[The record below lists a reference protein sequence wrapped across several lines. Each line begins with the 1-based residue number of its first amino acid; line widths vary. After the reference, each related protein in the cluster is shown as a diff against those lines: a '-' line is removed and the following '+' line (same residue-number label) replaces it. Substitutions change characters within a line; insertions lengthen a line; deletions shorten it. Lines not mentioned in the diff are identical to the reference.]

1 MSDDDKLVDYLKWVT
16 ADLHQTRQRLRE
28 AEAGA
33 SAPIAIVGMACRL
46 PGGVR
51 SPEDLWDLVSDGRD
65 AIAPI
70 PTDRGWRHDEPAGD
84 DPRVRAA
91 AEGGFIEDVAA
102 FDPAFFGISPREA
115 MAMDPQQR
123 LLLEVSWEAFERAG
137 IDPVGLR
144 GSRTGVFV
152 GASGADYS
160 DVVRSAGGD
169 LLGHAMTGLSGS
181 VVSGRVAYTF
191 GLEGPAVTVDTA
203 CSSSL
208 VAMHW
213 AMQALRAGECSLA
226 IAGGA
231 TVMATP
237 VYFATFAGTGAMA
250 ADGRSKSYADAADGT
265 GWSEGVGVVALE
277 RLSDARRNG
286 HPVLAVIRGSA
297 VNQDGA
303 SNGLTAP
310 NGPSQQRVIR
320 QALTGA
326 GLRPADVDVVEGH
339 GTGTT
344 LGDPIEAQALLAT
357 YGQDRERPLLLGSV
371 KSNIGHPQA
380 AAGVAGVIKVVM
392 ALRHGVVP
400 PTLHVDSPSSHV
412 DWSAG
417 AIDLVTA
424 ATPWPDTGRVRRA
437 GVSSFGISGTN
448 AHLILE
454 QPEPAPE
461 PETGTPDVPVTPAVV
476 PWVLSARGAEALRAQ
491 AVRVAK
497 WVRAR
502 DLDALDVGFSLAT
515 TRAALENR
523 VVVTGT
529 DRDEL
534 VDRLTALAAGDSPV
548 ARTSSGRLAFLFPG
562 QGSQR
567 LGMGRELAGRFS
579 VFASAL
585 DEVCAGL
592 DAHLDRPLRSV
603 MWGEDEDALNDTA
616 FAQPALFAVGVALF
630 RLLESFGVRPDVVAG
645 HSIGEVAAAQVA
657 GVLSLPDACA
667 LVAARGRLM
676 SALPPGGA
684 MVAVEATEAE
694 VLPHLSDEVSIAAV
708 NGPSSVV
715 VSGVDAEVER
725 VVARLR
731 DRRVRRLRVSHAF
744 HSPLMEP
751 VVAEF
756 GDLVAGLTFAEPTI
770 TVVSN
775 LTDGALTDPGHWV
788 RHVREPVRFG
798 DGIRAMH
805 ADGVTRFLE
814 IGPGGALSGLVHGVT
829 GADPVVALPVLRRDQ
844 QEEHSL
850 VTALS
855 GLFTA
860 GVDVDWSALFAGA
873 GARRV
878 DLPTYPFRETRFW
891 ATPSARTADVTSA
904 GLTAADHPVLGAS
917 VELADTGEVVLT
929 GRLSMDVQAWL
940 ADHNIGGADL
950 FPGTGFLELATRAA
964 HEVGCAGVA
973 ELTFGKLLVLS
984 RDTPTVV
991 QVRVGQAGAD
1001 GTRPVRF
1008 FSRPEGAAQAPW
1020 TEHASGALAA
1030 AGPPADLDAMP
1041 WPPPDSVV
1049 IDAAELYD
1057 AAVFD
1062 YGPSFKGVTTIW
1074 QRTDEAFVEVEL
1086 PDGAADDAR
1095 RYGLHPALLDAVL
1108 QSACY
1113 AGIGTPG
1120 IRRLPFS
1127 WAGVSLVASGASRL
1141 RARIRK
1147 LGDATASITAVDPAG
1162 QLVLHAESLTF
1173 RAASLSQVA
1182 SVGHDALLALNWVPL
1197 PGNTSGQH
1205 ETIPASCVVLG
1216 AAAYGIGSTV
1226 GSPAE
1231 LTGAETAVLLP
1242 VGGNGRADVPQAVH
1256 EVTAD
1261 VLDLTQQLLADARLD
1276 AVQLVV
1282 VTRDALTGRDLAGAA
1297 VWGLIRAAQT
1307 EHPGRLLLVD
1317 VDGDGPLPVARIL
1330 TAGDEDQF
1338 VVRDGTVCTPR
1349 LARFDSTGELLP
1361 PSGTG
1366 WRLASRSRGSL
1377 DQLEL
1382 LADPDA
1388 AAPLTG
1394 AQVRLRVL
1402 AAGLNFR
1409 DVQNV
1414 LGRHPGDVRAL
1425 GLEVSGV
1432 VTGVGPDATALTP
1445 GDRVF
1450 GVVPGGLAAETV
1462 ADERALAPVPASW
1475 SDETAASVPVAFLT
1489 AWHAFTRLSRVGP
1502 GDRVLIHA
1510 GPGGAGLAAIRLA
1523 AHLGAEVYA
1532 TANESTWDTVRALGL
1547 PDERIGS
1554 AGDADFPAA
1563 DVVFDSRSGE
1573 SVAGL
1578 VEAGPDQL
1586 GAMLAELLEL
1596 FARGEVEPLPV
1607 RTWPVGQAVE
1617 AFRHMSEEADLGALV
1632 LTMPPVW
1639 DRDGTVLITG
1649 GTGGL
1654 GVALARHLV
1663 ERGHEHVV
1671 LASRSGADPGDL
1683 GAEISVVAC
1692 DVTDADAVRALVDG
1706 LDRPLTAV
1714 VHAAG
1719 VLDDG
1724 VLARLTRERLDAV
1737 LAPKVD
1743 GAWHL
1748 HEATKDLD
1756 LAAFVLYSS
1765 AAGVVGNAGQANYAA
1780 ANSFLDALAA
1790 HRRALGLP
1798 ATSIAWGPWDDLGM
1812 TAGLPADAGPA
1823 RIGLAQGLSMFDTA
1837 TATARA
1843 LFVGLVV
1850 RPGAAGGL
1858 VPPVFRGLVS
1868 TERAPVRAAAAD
1880 PVEDVRPPA
1889 NLTDAELLELVYA
1902 QAAVALGHASAAD
1915 IDPDREFM
1923 ALGFD
1928 SLTAVE
1934 LRNRLAEATGLRL
1947 PATVVFDVKTP
1958 AALAARLRRE
1968 LGAHTGPAEAV
1979 ATDEPDADSLESLF
1993 LGALAEDRFDD
2004 VRQVIAAVAAIRPKV
2019 EVTAE
2024 LAELPPAV
2032 RLASGPA
2039 EPRLICVC
2047 SPTANGGPQ
2056 QYAALA
2062 ARFRGV
2068 RDVSCLPLL
2077 GFTAGDPLPAN
2088 HEVAV
2093 RSIVESALE
2102 AADGKP
2108 FALVGLSSGGALAY
2122 SAAGVM
2128 AATWGIKPAAVV
2140 LLDTLSFT
2148 NREDEGIDFVQMMKV
2163 NFDMV
2168 DDIPVRLTN
2177 SRLSAM
2183 GHWLPMMRKM
2193 TFAPLD
2199 TPTLLIRPTRLLF
2212 EGQFAAGHEDRDP
2225 LIEGATVRMVD
2236 ADHISLA
2243 REDAAATAKVVEEWL
2258 TTGPAPGLAAP
2269 LAPARSSG

>member
-28 AEAGA
+28 AEAGT

-51 SPEDLWDLVSDGRD
+51 SPEDLWDLVSEGRD

-70 PTDRGWRHDEPAGD
+70 PADRGWLQHEQAGD
-84 DPRVRAA
+84 ARVRTA
-91 AEGGFIEDVAA
+91 AEGGFIDDVAA

-115 MAMDPQQR
+115 TAMDPQQR

-137 IDPVGLR
+137 IDAVGLR

-226 IAGGA
+226 LAGGA

-320 QALTGA
+320 AALAGA
-326 GLRPADVDVVEGH
+326 GLSPGDVDVVEGH

-344 LGDPIEAQALLAT
+344 LGDPIEAGALVQT

-380 AAGVAGVIKVVM
+380 AAGVAGVIKTVM

-400 PTLHVDSPSSHV
+400 PTLHVDRPSSHV

-424 ATPWPDTGRVRRA
+424 ATPWPETGRVRRA
-437 GVSSFGISGTN
+437 AVSSFGISGTN
-448 AHLILE
+448 AHVILE
-454 QPEPAPE
+454 QPEPSPE
-461 PETGTPDVPVTPAVV
+461 PETGTTVPSVV
-476 PWVLSARGAEALRAQ
+476 PWVLSARGTEALRAQ

-502 DLDALDVGFSLAT
+502 DLDVLDVGFSLAT

-529 DRDEL
+529 DRDDL
-534 VDRLTALAAGDSPV
+534 VERLTALAAGDSAI
-548 ARTSSGRLAFLFPG
+548 ARISQGRTGFLFSG

-567 LGMGRELAGRFS
+567 LGMGRELYDRFP

-585 DEVCAGL
+585 DEAL
-592 DAHLDRPLRSV
+592 AHLDPALRGV
-603 MWGEDEDALNDTA
+603 MWGEDEEALNDTG

-630 RLLESFGVRPDVVAG
+630 RLLDSFGVRPDAVAG
-645 HSIGEVAAAQVA
+645 HSIGEVAAAHVA
-657 GVLSLPDACA
+657 GVLSLVDACA

-676 SALPPGGA
+676 SALPSGGA
-684 MVAVEATEAE
+684 MAAIEASEDE
-694 VLPHLSDEVSIAAV
+694 VTPHLSDGVSLAAV

-715 VSGVDAEVER
+715 VSGVDTEVER
-725 VVARLR
+725 VLERFT
-731 DRRVRRLRVSHAF
+731 DRRIRRLRVSHAF

-751 VVAEF
+751 MLAEF
-756 GDLVAGLTFAEPTI
+756 TEVVERLTFAAPEIPM
-770 TVVSN
+770 VSG
-775 LTDGALTDPGHWV
+775 DVRDPAYWV
-788 RHVREPVRFG
+788 RHVREPVRFADMIGALRG
-798 DGIRAMH
+798 D
-805 ADGVTRFLE
+805 DVTRFVE
-814 IGPGGALSGLVHGVT
+814 VGPGAALSALVDDAV
-829 GADPVVALPVLRRDQ
+829 PVLRNDRP
-844 QEEHSL
+844 EEHGL
-850 VTALS
+850 VTALG

-860 GVDVDWSALFAGA
+860 GVDVDWSALFTGT

-891 ATPSARTADVTSA
+891 ATPSATGADVASA
-904 GLTAADHPVLGAS
+904 GLTAAHHPMLGAS

-964 HEVGCAGVA
+964 DEVGCAGVA

-984 RDTPTVV
+984 RDIPTIV
-991 QVRVGQAGAD
+991 QVRIGQAGAD

-1008 FSRPEGAAQAPW
+1008 FSRPEGATEASW

-1030 AGPPADLDAMP
+1030 PDNPASGLDAMP

-1062 YGPSFKGVTTIW
+1062 YGPSFKGVKTIW

-1086 PDGAADDAR
+1086 PEGAADDAR
-1095 RYGLHPALLDAVL
+1095 RYGLHPALLDAIL

-1127 WAGVSLVASGASRL
+1127 WAGVSLAASGASRL

-1197 PGNTSGQH
+1197 PDNPFGQH

-1216 AAAYGIGSTV
+1216 AAAYGIDSTV
-1226 GSPAE
+1226 DSPAE
-1231 LTGAETAVLLP
+1231 LTGAETAVVLP
-1242 VGGNGRADVPQAVH
+1242 VAAVDGDVPQVVH
-1256 EVTAD
+1256 EVTAR
-1261 VLDLTQQLLADARLD
+1261 VLDLTQELLADARLD
-1276 AVQLVV
+1276 AVQLIV
-1282 VTRDALTGRDLAGAA
+1282 VTRDALTGGDLAGSA

-1317 VDGDGPLPVARIL
+1317 MHGDGTLPVTRIL

-1361 PSGTG
+1361 PSDAG

-1382 LADPDA
+1382 LPDPDA

-1394 AQVRLRVL
+1394 AQVRLRVH
-1402 AAGLNFR
+1402 AAGLNVR

-1414 LGRHPGDVRAL
+1414 LGTQPGDARAL

-1432 VTGVGPDATALTP
+1432 VTETGPDATNLKP

-1450 GVVPGGLAAETV
+1450 GLVPGGMAAETI
-1462 ADERALAPVPASW
+1462 ADERMLAPVPDGW
-1475 SDETAASVPVAFLT
+1475 SDETAASVLVT
-1489 AWHAFTRLSRVGP
+1489 
-1502 GDRVLIHA
+1502 
-1510 GPGGAGLAAIRLA
+1510 
-1523 AHLGAEVYA
+1523 HLGAA
-1532 TANESTWDTVRALGL
+1532 ASESTNVEFDPA
-1547 PDERIGS
+1547 S
-1554 AGDADFPAA
+1554 A
-1563 DVVFDSRSGE
+1563 E
-1573 SVAGL
+1573 SVARL
-1578 VEAGPDQL
+1578 LEAGPDQV
-1586 GAMLAELLEL
+1586 GAMLTELLAL
-1596 FARGEVEPLPV
+1596 FERGAIEPPPV
-1607 RTWPVGQAVE
+1607 RSWPVGRAVE
-1617 AFRHMSEEADLGALV
+1617 AFRYLSEEAEPGAHV

-1663 ERGHEHVV
+1663 ERGHRHVV
-1671 LASRSGADPGDL
+1671 LASRSGADPGL
-1683 GAEISVVAC
+1683 GDEITAIAC
-1692 DVTDADAVRALVDG
+1692 DVTDADAVRALVGG
-1706 LDRPLTAV
+1706 LDRLTAV

-1724 VLARLTRERLDAV
+1724 VLARLTSERLHTV

-1756 LAAFVLYSS
+1756 LAGFVLYSS

-1790 HRRALGLP
+1790 HRQARGLP
-1798 ATSIAWGPWDDLGM
+1798 ATSIAWGPWEGVGM
-1812 TAGLPADAGPA
+1812 TADLPADAGPA

-1858 VPPVFRGLVS
+1858 VPPIFRGLVS
-1868 TERAPVRAAAAD
+1868 TERAPARALAAD
-1880 PVEDVRPPA
+1880 AATDVRPA
-1889 NLTDAELLELVYA
+1889 DLDDAQLLDLVYA

-1947 PATVVFDVKTP
+1947 PATVVFDAKTP

-1968 LGAHTGPAEAV
+1968 LGAHTGPAETV
-1979 ATDEPDADSLESLF
+1979 AADEPDADSLESLF

-2004 VRQVIAAVAAIRPKV
+2004 VRQVIAAVAAVRPKI

-2032 RLASGPA
+2032 QLASGPA

-2047 SPTANGGPQ
+2047 SPTANGGPH

-2062 ARFRGV
+2062 TRFRDV
-2068 RDVSCLPLL
+2068 RDVTCLPLL

-2108 FALVGLSSGGALAY
+2108 FVLVGLSSGGALAY

-2193 TFAPLD
+2193 AFAPLD
-2199 TPTLLIRPTRLLF
+2199 VPTLLVRPTRLLF
-2212 EGQFAAGHEDRDP
+2212 EGQFAAGHDDRDP
-2225 LIEGATVRMVD
+2225 LLESATVRMVD

-2258 TTGPAPGLAAP
+2258 TTEPAAP
-2269 LAPARSSG
+2269 LAPARGIG